1 MLNPLWLK
9 TFVTLVDT
17 GHFTQTASKLFMTQ
31 PGVSQHLNK
40 LEQACGHQLLIR
52 SRSGI
57 ELTEAGS
64 RLYQYALE
72 QAKAEAALLG
82 SLDEDNPYSGVC
94 RLACSGALAQLLYP
108 RLLALQ
114 AEHPALKVH
123 VEAAPNARII
133 NEVQQGEKDLGII
146 TAPPPRGL
154 FNEVEIGTQALCL
167 VLPASAKEVRETKEK
182 EESSASAEA
191 RTSAIVSTSAN
202 ASASANANSPDLPS
216 IAELKALGLISHPD
230 AAHYLSLFFA
240 HSKHEGYQNA
250 FAEDFPVSSYI
261 NQLGQILLPVSLGL
275 GFTVLPLSVAAAFSD
290 QTKLRLF
297 VGNERVFE
305 PLYLIHKRQRQLPA
319 RFDIIR
325 ALIQSAL
332 AVGTRQGD

>member
-31 PGVSQHLNK
+31 PGVSQHLTK
-40 LEQACGHQLLIR
+40 LEQACGHQLLVR

-57 ELTEAGS
+57 ELTEAGE
-64 RLYQYALE
+64 RLYRYALE
-72 QAKAEAALLG
+72 QAKAEAALLD
-82 SLDEDNPYSGVC
+82 SLDEDNPFNGTC

-108 RLLALQ
+108 ELLALQ
-114 AEHPALKVH
+114 SAHPGLKVH

-133 NEVQQGEKDLGII
+133 NEVQQGDKDLGII
-146 TAPPPRGL
+146 TAAPPRGL
-154 FNEVEIGTQALCL
+154 FREQDIGTQALCL
-167 VLPASAKEVRETKEK
+167 ITPASNF
-182 EESSASAEA
+182 SISEA
-191 RTSAIVSTSAN
+191 AIPTTLD
-202 ASASANANSPDLPS
+202 SPLPP
-216 IAELKALGLISHPD
+216 IDELKALGLISHPD

-240 HSKHEGYQNA
+240 HSQHESYQSA

-275 GFTVLPLSVAAAFSD
+275 GFTVLPLSVVEQFSNKA
-290 QTKLRLF
+290 KLKVF
-297 VGNERVFE
+297 VGTERVFE

-319 RFDIIR
+319 RFDTIR
-325 ALIQSAL
+325 ALIQSVLNQAAYSGKQHL
-332 AVGTRQGD
+332 SDQAD

>member
-1 MLNPLWLK
+1 MLNPLWLR

-17 GHFTQTASKLFMTQ
+17 GHFTQTANKLFMTQ

-40 LEQACGHQLLIR
+40 LEQACGHQLLLR

-64 RLYQYALE
+64 RLYQYALS
-72 QAKAEAALLG
+72 QARAEAALLG
-82 SLDEDNPYSGVC
+82 SLDEDNPYSGIC

-114 AEHPALKVH
+114 AEHPGLKVH
-123 VEAAPNARII
+123 MEAAPNARII
-133 NEVQQGEKDLGII
+133 NEVQQGDKDLGII

-154 FNEVEIGTQALCL
+154 FNEAEIGTQALCL
-167 VLPASAKEVRETKEK
+167 VLPANAGTL
-182 EESSASAEA
+182 
-191 RTSAIVSTSAN
+191 TSADASTDEA
-202 ASASANANSPDLPS
+202 ALPS
-216 IAELKALGLISHPD
+216 IDELKALGLISHPD

-240 HSKHEGYQNA
+240 HSKHEGYQDA

-275 GFTVLPLSVAAAFSD
+275 GFTVLPLSVAEQFSD
-290 QTKLRLF
+290 RAKLRVC

-319 RFDIIR
+319 RFDTIR
-325 ALIQSAL
+325 ALIGSVLTGNPDPAGLQKHTDSHS
-332 AVGTRQGD
+332 

>member
-167 VLPASAKEVRETKEK
+167 VLPASAKVDSETKEK
-182 EESSASAEA
+182 DQTSAE
-191 RTSAIVSTSAN
+191 
-202 ASASANANSPDLPS
+202 ASASANANSRDLPS

-240 HSKHEGYQNA
+240 HSKYEGYQNA

-290 QTKLRLF
+290 QAKLRLF
-297 VGNERVFE
+297 FGNERVFE

-319 RFDIIR
+319 RFDTIR
-325 ALIQSAL
+325 ALIQSELIQAAL
-332 AVGTRQGD
+332 AAGTRQGD

>member
-154 FNEVEIGTQALCL
+154 FNEAEIGTQALCL
-167 VLPASAKEVRETKEK
+167 VLPASAKVVRETKEK
-182 EESSASAEA
+182 EESSASTEA
-191 RTSAIVSTSAN
+191 SD
-202 ASASANANSPDLPS
+202 SASVKESDQPS

-240 HSKHEGYQNA
+240 HSKYEGYQNA

-290 QTKLRLF
+290 QAKLRLF

-319 RFDIIR
+319 RFDTIR
-325 ALIQSAL
+325 ALIQSELIQAAL
-332 AVGTRQGD
+332 AAGTRQGD

>member
-108 RLLALQ
+108 PLLALQ

-167 VLPASAKEVRETKEK
+167 VLPASAKVDSETKEN
-182 EESSASAEA
+182 EETSAET
-191 RTSAIVSTSAN
+191 RTSASVSTSAN

-240 HSKHEGYQNA
+240 HSKYEGYQNA

-297 VGNERVFE
+297 FGNERVFE

-319 RFDIIR
+319 RFDTIR
-325 ALIQSAL
+325 ALIQLVL
-332 AVGTRQGD
+332 AVGTHQGD